1 MDVRSPLYQNI
12 ALIVAGVLF
21 LNPIVATAAQLAV
34 DRAAAGNTAVT
45 QAQNGVPM
53 VNIATP
59 NGSGLSHNKFT
70 DYNVGQ
76 QGLIL
81 NNSAQNVVQ
90 TQLGGYVVGNP
101 NLKNGAAGLIL
112 NEVTGGNASQ
122 LRGYTEV
129 AGRSAAVIVANP
141 HGITCD
147 GCGFINTPRVTL
159 STGSPVVE
167 DGRLQRFDVDGG
179 QISIEGAGL
188 NAGNVDQFDLI
199 TRSAQINAELHAKK
213 LNIITGRNDVDAT
226 TLAATA
232 KADDGSDKPMLAID
246 SSALG
251 GMYAGAIRLVG
262 TEQGVGVKLAG
273 DMAASAGD
281 IQIDANGK
289 LSLAR
294 VATSNDLKLA
304 AEEIEL
310 GADTYAGRNAVVSAT
325 GKTQVKDSLAAGNRV
340 EIGGGELDNQGVVE
354 AGVKADGTLVSDS
367 ALVLNSRSVT
377 NRGELIARGNFEAD
391 VEVLDN
397 SSGKL
402 LSAGNANIQAA
413 QLSNSQGQVIAQRN
427 LELGG
432 GALSNQDGE
441 VLAAGELHV
450 DAASLD
456 NQSGTVAANAIDLK
470 LSGALSN
477 AQGLIESS
485 QALALAVDSV
495 QNRDGRLRA
504 LASSDKSAF
513 QVGNLFDND
522 QGLVEIGNAAFAL
535 ASGSLSNQ
543 GGTMRHLGSQ
553 GFELNLADLGNAGGR
568 FSTNGEL
575 SLSADDWNNTSELQ
589 AERLTLNIGQ
599 FTQTATGQLIS
610 RQSITANGDNWVNDG
625 VIATDGSLDLTLTG
639 RYEGNG
645 ALRSLGDLTFK
656 AASAEFGSDAEAK
669 SGGAARFELSGQLL
683 SRGRLTAAQDMS
695 LALGSLDNRGTLGG
709 AGLLRIEADSL
720 RNEQGLVFSGADMT
734 LRAGSLTNYKGDI
747 YSLGALSVAKD
758 DSVGQLATLENI
770 SGTIESAGSMQLAAA
785 SLINRKDVFAATAS
799 QLSGHMTLTGTDNC
813 KGQHCEASYVVTEVF
828 GLQVTQDSAR
838 ANLIAGGDL
847 NFIGGSFDNRFSTVS
862 SGGDIKLDTL
872 NFRSTGAAGGET
884 RYYDY
889 YVYTKSRPDYYGL
902 LTNIDSYNA
911 YHDPSSASY
920 NPAAMP
926 LSSFAIGS
934 IRHSNIV
941 KTSGGGETVNSVIQA
956 VGKVDITG
964 TQALENSLV
973 RPGEQIDQSPSRVGQ
988 TTVSSDVRPA
998 ATLNAQLPPD
1008 LQQQAVDP
1016 LAQPSFTLPQGQN
1029 GLFRVTTTPGN
1040 RYLVETDP
1048 AFADLRNFLNSDYL
1062 LSRLGFDPDQV
1073 QKRLGDGLYEQRLI
1087 RDAVVARTGQRLIAG
1102 LDSDEA
1108 MYRYLMDNA
1117 VASKEALNLVPGVAL
1132 TAEQVAAL
1140 THDIVWMQEQEV
1152 HGEKVLVPVLYFAQ
1166 ASGRLAPTG
1175 ALIQGSEVSL
1185 ISGGDLANK
1194 GTLRASG
1201 DFNAVAKNI
1210 GNQGLI
1216 QADNRLALL
1225 ATDSIRNAQGGIIN
1239 GRDVSLT
1246 AISGDITNER
1256 SIGYTEQ
1263 SGRFTFSHASVDSA
1277 ARIEASNNL
1286 VMDAGRD
1293 LNNLGS
1299 VLKAGGDATL
1309 SAKRDLTL
1317 GVVTEVDSYNSQYR
1331 KLKVNGSQT
1340 TQHGSDVQVGG
1351 DVEVSAG
1358 RNVAVVGSRVR
1369 AGSDVT
1375 MEADGDLLISSAA
1388 NESHLF
1394 SRSKKVTESR
1404 DQIIQQSSDIQA
1416 GNDISLVA
1424 GKNLAVVASGI
1435 KAGNDVDMDAEED
1448 VQILSAKDESASYYF
1463 KKKKG
1468 SFGRSSTKQQES
1480 YHSTNI
1486 ASVIEAG
1493 NDLTIN
1499 TSKTEGGGLS
1509 IDGGRDVTVI
1519 GSQLNAGSDLLVGAT
1534 GDVAILSGVEE
1545 HGSYS
1550 KKTKSGFLGMSKSG
1564 KSQLKTSA
1572 TQVASELEA
1581 GNDVVIAAGNDI
1593 RLRASTTEA
1602 GNDVELRAG
1611 LVNDTGDIN
1620 LVSANDEAYSRSE
1633 SYKKK
1638 FGLSASDAAGLAVGT
1653 PSWGGDIAI
1662 SSAKKSGQEI
1672 IRSTNVGS
1680 QVNAVRDASLIAERD
1695 INVVGSG
1702 VSAGRNVLLDAGR
1715 DVNVVAGS
1723 SSEQVASWKNT
1734 KTVGLQQ
1741 DFDRNGFSTFVGEEK
1756 LKDKLINSQQT
1767 AAGSQINAGLD
1778 IDVRVGRDI
1787 VQQGSDLTAGYDLNL
1802 QAGRNI
1808 LIDAAAEQSLSIR
1821 EQSQKR
1827 TGTTTTVNHN
1837 FGNTMDAL
1845 SGAGKGDNSVSQ
1857 ASSILKAA
1865 DGVTQFL
1872 SGPTFDAHIGSTGQS
1887 QRVTQVVQGNR
1898 ASTLTAGN
1906 DVNLQAQNDV
1916 TVRGGQFSAGRD
1928 INVAAQDVTFD
1939 VARGEQRF
1947 DNQQSQ
1953 SKGGVVGGTTGGFKV
1968 GIGGSSGTATQQ
1980 GSQGTSSGAQLNA
1993 QRDINLSAER
2003 DLSLIGTQV
2012 QAGRDIDLHAGND
2025 LAIGAAANAHTN
2037 EDRRRSGGGEVG
2049 LTFGSDGIGVY
2060 ASVNIG
2066 RGSLD
2071 REGARQQEAYLYAG
2085 RDLSFESGRDTTVSG
2100 AKLEGENVTGEVGR
2114 NLIVSSVP
2122 DTGKVSG
2129 KEFDLSA
2136 TVTIGYGASVS
2147 GSVGYGETTGK
2158 THWVGNQ
2165 TAITARDRL
2174 DIRTEEHTQIDGA
2187 VLASQTG
2194 NLKLDTDTLG
2204 FRDIKGEDKER
2215 SYYLN
2220 AGGSYG
2226 SGQQDQSQQG
2236 KGETGVNGWSLS
2248 GYEYEKERE
2257 QIVRATVGA
2266 GEIVVRSDAEN
2277 AQDSTAGLNR
2287 DTSQAYEITKD
2298 KEERTDLYV
2307 SKASIEALSDPEV
2320 TVKQWANALA
2330 TYDETVKANFKD
2342 VSILVNA
2349 SLNEWERLTGRLLPE
2364 GASEAGGQE
2373 IAEQALYGL
2382 IMSGMSR
2389 ADAQALLA
2397 NEAFQNRVL
2406 AELRDISQVF
2416 SDDPGLL
2423 RETEQELAAAGVD
2436 VSPDALQL
2444 SPTEVVGKKV
2454 DLRTEQE
2461 ILDRVS
2467 AVNAYIEDNPEK
2479 AEAVG
2484 FVMAAAQGPKGLIM
2498 WAAEQA
2504 LSETPFG
2511 EKVAQYQAYLQGVLG
2526 KAVAEGVEQRD
2537 DMDEQDGGDAYLI
2550 GGGSLIATLLVGA
2563 AGSKTV
2569 KVIKTKENTSPA
2581 KNHNPDSAQTDMEAG
2596 YPLPDRPVKDAS
2608 KDPSKVVPKMDE
2620 FTVKAFN
2627 PYSSDKFKA
2636 MSPEQQKA
2644 FIKEYNKQLQSQQD
2658 AINRMTVDEFKSA
2671 RDAYEKVGR
2680 NPDAVAAQQKF
2691 GKDFENSV
2699 RESITE
2705 SLMAK
2710 GKDFKTASAEAAV
2723 RAKEIRTDLAALH
2736 DPDMVAGGWLSPEPV
2751 RMGDPLVN
2759 SSIGGGWPSRLKALD
2774 EQVSNAIAN
2783 GSGQAQMNIRLELL
2797 RGAEK

>member
-1 MDVRSPLYQNI
+1 MI
-12 ALIVAGVLF
+12 
-21 LNPIVATAAQLAV
+21 
-34 DRAAAGNTAVT
+34 
-45 QAQNGVPM
+45 
-53 VNIATP
+53 
-59 NGSGLSHNKFT
+59 
-70 DYNVGQ
+70 
-76 QGLIL
+76 
-81 NNSAQNVVQ
+81 
-90 TQLGGYVVGNP
+90 
-101 NLKNGAAGLIL
+101 
-112 NEVTGGNASQ
+112 NE
-122 LRGYTEV
+122 
-129 AGRSAAVIVANP
+129 
-141 HGITCD
+141 
-147 GCGFINTPRVTL
+147 
-159 STGSPVVE
+159 
-167 DGRLQRFDVDGG
+167 
-179 QISIEGAGL
+179 
-188 NAGNVDQFDLI
+188 
-199 TRSAQINAELHAKK
+199 
-213 LNIITGRNDVDAT
+213 
-226 TLAATA
+226 
-232 KADDGSDKPMLAID
+232 
-246 SSALG
+246 
-251 GMYAGAIRLVG
+251 
-262 TEQGVGVKLAG
+262 
-273 DMAASAGD
+273 
-281 IQIDANGK
+281 
-289 LSLAR
+289 
-294 VATSNDLKLA
+294 
-304 AEEIEL
+304 
-310 GADTYAGRNAVVSAT
+310 
-325 GKTQVKDSLAAGNRV
+325 
-340 EIGGGELDNQGVVE
+340 
-354 AGVKADGTLVSDS
+354 
-367 ALVLNSRSVT
+367 RSVT
-377 NRGELIARGNFEAD
+377 RHQTQYGNTRT
-391 VEVLDN
+391 
-397 SSGKL
+397 
-402 LSAGNANIQAA
+402 IQ
-413 QLSNSQGQVIAQRN
+413 
-427 LELGG
+427 
-432 GALSNQDGE
+432 
-441 VLAAGELHV
+441 
-450 DAASLD
+450 
-456 NQSGTVAANAIDLK
+456 
-470 LSGALSN
+470 
-477 AQGLIESS
+477 
-485 QALALAVDSV
+485 
-495 QNRDGRLRA
+495 
-504 LASSDKSAF
+504 
-513 QVGNLFDND
+513 
-522 QGLVEIGNAAFAL
+522 
-535 ASGSLSNQ
+535 
-543 GGTMRHLGSQ
+543 
-553 GFELNLADLGNAGGR
+553 
-568 FSTNGEL
+568 
-575 SLSADDWNNTSELQ
+575 
-589 AERLTLNIGQ
+589 
-599 FTQTATGQLIS
+599 
-610 RQSITANGDNWVNDG
+610 
-625 VIATDGSLDLTLTG
+625 
-639 RYEGNG
+639 
-645 ALRSLGDLTFK
+645 
-656 AASAEFGSDAEAK
+656 
-669 SGGAARFELSGQLL
+669 
-683 SRGRLTAAQDMS
+683 
-695 LALGSLDNRGTLGG
+695 
-709 AGLLRIEADSL
+709 
-720 RNEQGLVFSGADMT
+720 
-734 LRAGSLTNYKGDI
+734 
-747 YSLGALSVAKD
+747 
-758 DSVGQLATLENI
+758 
-770 SGTIESAGSMQLAAA
+770 
-785 SLINRKDVFAATAS
+785 
-799 QLSGHMTLTGTDNC
+799 
-813 KGQHCEASYVVTEVF
+813 
-828 GLQVTQDSAR
+828 
-838 ANLIAGGDL
+838 
-847 NFIGGSFDNRFSTVS
+847 
-862 SGGDIKLDTL
+862 
-872 NFRSTGAAGGET
+872 
-884 RYYDY
+884 
-889 YVYTKSRPDYYGL
+889 
-902 LTNIDSYNA
+902 
-911 YHDPSSASY
+911 
-920 NPAAMP
+920 
-926 LSSFAIGS
+926 
-934 IRHSNIV
+934 
-941 KTSGGGETVNSVIQA
+941 
-956 VGKVDITG
+956 
-964 TQALENSLV
+964 
-973 RPGEQIDQSPSRVGQ
+973 
-988 TTVSSDVRPA
+988 
-998 ATLNAQLPPD
+998 
-1008 LQQQAVDP
+1008 
-1016 LAQPSFTLPQGQN
+1016 
-1029 GLFRVTTTPGN
+1029 
-1040 RYLVETDP
+1040 
-1048 AFADLRNFLNSDYL
+1048 
-1062 LSRLGFDPDQV
+1062 
-1073 QKRLGDGLYEQRLI
+1073 
-1087 RDAVVARTGQRLIAG
+1087 
-1102 LDSDEA
+1102 
-1108 MYRYLMDNA
+1108 
-1117 VASKEALNLVPGVAL
+1117 
-1132 TAEQVAAL
+1132 
-1140 THDIVWMQEQEV
+1140 
-1152 HGEKVLVPVLYFAQ
+1152 
-1166 ASGRLAPTG
+1166 
-1175 ALIQGSEVSL
+1175 
-1185 ISGGDLANK
+1185 
-1194 GTLRASG
+1194 
-1201 DFNAVAKNI
+1201 DF
-1210 GNQGLI
+1210 
-1216 QADNRLALL
+1216 
-1225 ATDSIRNAQGGIIN
+1225 
-1239 GRDVSLT
+1239 
-1246 AISGDITNER
+1246 
-1256 SIGYTEQ
+1256 
-1263 SGRFTFSHASVDSA
+1263 VDSA
-1277 ARIEASNNL
+1277 ARIEAANDLSVVAGRDFSNL
-1286 VMDAGRD
+1286 GGVLDSRGDLAIDAGRD
-1293 LNNLGS
+1293 VNISSVEARVSQARGSHYLNERVS
-1299 VLKAGGDATL
+1299 
-1309 SAKRDLTL
+1309 
-1317 GVVTEVDSYNSQYR
+1317 
-1331 KLKVNGSQT
+1331 
-1340 TQHGSDVQVGG
+1340 QVGAQL
-1351 DVEVSAG
+1351 SAG
-1358 RNVAVVGSRVR
+1358 RDLDISAGRDLDVIASHLESGRDVALA
-1369 AGSDVT
+1369 AGND
-1375 MEADGDLLISSAA
+1375 ALITSAA
-1388 NESHLF
+1388 NESHFL
-1394 SRSKKVTESR
+1394 SKSKKVTQSR
-1404 DQIIQQSSDIQA
+1404 DQITQQSSEIHA
-1416 GNDISLVA
+1416 GRNLSLDVDNDLTI
-1424 GKNLAVVASGI
+1424 VASRVR
-1435 KAGNDVDMDAEED
+1435 AENDMDIDAGSD
-1448 VQILSAKDESASYYF
+1448 VQVLSAKDESASFYF

-1468 SFGRSSTKQQES
+1468 SFGRSSSKQKES

-1486 ASVIEAG
+1486 ASVLEAG

-1519 GSQLNAGSDLLVGAT
+1519 GSQLNAGNDLLVGAT

-1581 GNDVVIAAGNDI
+1581 GNDVVIAAGNDV

-1767 AAGSQINAGLD
+1767 AAGSQIIAGLD
-1778 IDVRVGRDI
+1778 IDVRAGRDI

-1993 QRDINLSAER
+1993 QRDINLSAEH

-2071 REGARQQEAYLYAG
+2071 REGAQQQEAYLYAG

-2100 AKLEGENVTGEVGR
+2100 AKLEGENVVGEVGR

-2158 THWVGNQ
+2158 TNWVGNQ
-2165 TAITARDRL
+2165 TSITARDKL

-2236 KGETGVNGWSLS
+2236 KGEAGVNGWSVS

-2266 GEIVVRSDAEN
+2266 GEIVVRSDAETG
-2277 AQDSTAGLNR
+2277 QDSTAGLNR
-2287 DTSQAYEITKD
+2287 DTSKAYEITKD

-2307 SKASIEALSDPEV
+2307 SKSSLDAVSDPAA
-2320 TVKQWANALA
+2320 TVGQWAHALM
-2330 TYDETVKANFKD
+2330 TYDETAKANFKD

>member
-34 DRAAAGNTAVT
+34 DQAAAGNTAVT

-159 STGSPVVE
+159 STGTPVVE

-310 GADTYAGRNAVVSAT
+310 GSDTYAGRNAVVSAT

-367 ALVLNSRSVT
+367 TLVLNSRSVT
-377 NRGELIARGNFEAD
+377 NRGELIARGSFEAD

-413 QLSNSQGQVIAQRN
+413 QLSNSQGRVIAQRN

-470 LSGALSN
+470 LSGVLSN

-485 QALALAVDSV
+485 QALELAVDSV

-513 QVGNLFDND
+513 QVGNLFNND

-964 TQALENSLV
+964 SQALENSLV

-1152 HGEKVLVPVLYFAQ
+1152 HGEKVLVPVLYLAQ

-1216 QADNRLALL
+1216 QAGNRLALL

-1351 DVEVSAG
+1351 G
-1358 RNVAVVGSRVR
+1358 C
-1369 AGSDVT
+1369 
-1375 MEADGDLLISSAA
+1375 
-1388 NESHLF
+1388 
-1394 SRSKKVTESR
+1394 
-1404 DQIIQQSSDIQA
+1404 
-1416 GNDISLVA
+1416 
-1424 GKNLAVVASGI
+1424 
-1435 KAGNDVDMDAEED
+1435 
-1448 VQILSAKDESASYYF
+1448 
-1463 KKKKG
+1463 
-1468 SFGRSSTKQQES
+1468 
-1480 YHSTNI
+1480 
-1486 ASVIEAG
+1486 
-1493 NDLTIN
+1493 
-1499 TSKTEGGGLS
+1499 
-1509 IDGGRDVTVI
+1509 
-1519 GSQLNAGSDLLVGAT
+1519 
-1534 GDVAILSGVEE
+1534 
-1545 HGSYS
+1545 
-1550 KKTKSGFLGMSKSG
+1550 
-1564 KSQLKTSA
+1564 
-1572 TQVASELEA
+1572 
-1581 GNDVVIAAGNDI
+1581 
-1593 RLRASTTEA
+1593 
-1602 GNDVELRAG
+1602 
-1611 LVNDTGDIN
+1611 
-1620 LVSANDEAYSRSE
+1620 
-1633 SYKKK
+1633 
-1638 FGLSASDAAGLAVGT
+1638 
-1653 PSWGGDIAI
+1653 P
-1662 SSAKKSGQEI
+1662 
-1672 IRSTNVGS
+1672 
-1680 QVNAVRDASLIAERD
+1680 
-1695 INVVGSG
+1695 
-1702 VSAGRNVLLDAGR
+1702 
-1715 DVNVVAGS
+1715 
-1723 SSEQVASWKNT
+1723 
-1734 KTVGLQQ
+1734 
-1741 DFDRNGFSTFVGEEK
+1741 
-1756 LKDKLINSQQT
+1756 
-1767 AAGSQINAGLD
+1767 
-1778 IDVRVGRDI
+1778 
-1787 VQQGSDLTAGYDLNL
+1787 
-1802 QAGRNI
+1802 
-1808 LIDAAAEQSLSIR
+1808 
-1821 EQSQKR
+1821 
-1827 TGTTTTVNHN
+1827 
-1837 FGNTMDAL
+1837 
-1845 SGAGKGDNSVSQ
+1845 
-1857 ASSILKAA
+1857 
-1865 DGVTQFL
+1865 
-1872 SGPTFDAHIGSTGQS
+1872 
-1887 QRVTQVVQGNR
+1887 
-1898 ASTLTAGN
+1898 
-1906 DVNLQAQNDV
+1906 
-1916 TVRGGQFSAGRD
+1916 
-1928 INVAAQDVTFD
+1928 
-1939 VARGEQRF
+1939 
-1947 DNQQSQ
+1947 
-1953 SKGGVVGGTTGGFKV
+1953 
-1968 GIGGSSGTATQQ
+1968 
-1980 GSQGTSSGAQLNA
+1980 
-1993 QRDINLSAER
+1993 
-2003 DLSLIGTQV
+2003 
-2012 QAGRDIDLHAGND
+2012 
-2025 LAIGAAANAHTN
+2025 
-2037 EDRRRSGGGEVG
+2037 
-2049 LTFGSDGIGVY
+2049 
-2060 ASVNIG
+2060 
-2066 RGSLD
+2066 
-2071 REGARQQEAYLYAG
+2071 
-2085 RDLSFESGRDTTVSG
+2085 
-2100 AKLEGENVTGEVGR
+2100 
-2114 NLIVSSVP
+2114 
-2122 DTGKVSG
+2122 
-2129 KEFDLSA
+2129 
-2136 TVTIGYGASVS
+2136 
-2147 GSVGYGETTGK
+2147 
-2158 THWVGNQ
+2158 
-2165 TAITARDRL
+2165 
-2174 DIRTEEHTQIDGA
+2174 
-2187 VLASQTG
+2187 
-2194 NLKLDTDTLG
+2194 
-2204 FRDIKGEDKER
+2204 
-2215 SYYLN
+2215 
-2220 AGGSYG
+2220 
-2226 SGQQDQSQQG
+2226 
-2236 KGETGVNGWSLS
+2236 
-2248 GYEYEKERE
+2248 
-2257 QIVRATVGA
+2257 
-2266 GEIVVRSDAEN
+2266 
-2277 AQDSTAGLNR
+2277 
-2287 DTSQAYEITKD
+2287 
-2298 KEERTDLYV
+2298 
-2307 SKASIEALSDPEV
+2307 
-2320 TVKQWANALA
+2320 
-2330 TYDETVKANFKD
+2330 
-2342 VSILVNA
+2342 
-2349 SLNEWERLTGRLLPE
+2349 
-2364 GASEAGGQE
+2364 
-2373 IAEQALYGL
+2373 
-2382 IMSGMSR
+2382 
-2389 ADAQALLA
+2389 
-2397 NEAFQNRVL
+2397 
-2406 AELRDISQVF
+2406 
-2416 SDDPGLL
+2416 
-2423 RETEQELAAAGVD
+2423 
-2436 VSPDALQL
+2436 
-2444 SPTEVVGKKV
+2444 
-2454 DLRTEQE
+2454 
-2461 ILDRVS
+2461 
-2467 AVNAYIEDNPEK
+2467 
-2479 AEAVG
+2479 
-2484 FVMAAAQGPKGLIM
+2484 
-2498 WAAEQA
+2498 
-2504 LSETPFG
+2504 
-2511 EKVAQYQAYLQGVLG
+2511 
-2526 KAVAEGVEQRD
+2526 
-2537 DMDEQDGGDAYLI
+2537 
-2550 GGGSLIATLLVGA
+2550 
-2563 AGSKTV
+2563 
-2569 KVIKTKENTSPA
+2569 
-2581 KNHNPDSAQTDMEAG
+2581 
-2596 YPLPDRPVKDAS
+2596 
-2608 KDPSKVVPKMDE
+2608 
-2620 FTVKAFN
+2620 
-2627 PYSSDKFKA
+2627 
-2636 MSPEQQKA
+2636 
-2644 FIKEYNKQLQSQQD
+2644 
-2658 AINRMTVDEFKSA
+2658 
-2671 RDAYEKVGR
+2671 
-2680 NPDAVAAQQKF
+2680 
-2691 GKDFENSV
+2691 
-2699 RESITE
+2699 
-2705 SLMAK
+2705 
-2710 GKDFKTASAEAAV
+2710 
-2723 RAKEIRTDLAALH
+2723 
-2736 DPDMVAGGWLSPEPV
+2736 
-2751 RMGDPLVN
+2751 
-2759 SSIGGGWPSRLKALD
+2759 
-2774 EQVSNAIAN
+2774 
-2783 GSGQAQMNIRLELL
+2783 
-2797 RGAEK
+2797 